1 MLPSL
6 EPFRSFLNHQAM
18 TYHNASPQPM
28 DLLLPLVQEQLS
40 SHSGTQ
46 LLIPGP
52 ALPTLLPGAPVSHI
66 LDLLNHVSHFL
77 IFTFSYLLV
86 CLILFSGRLTHLPST
101 F

>member
-6 EPFRSFLNHQAM
+6 EPFGSLLNHQAM
-18 TYHNASPQPM
+18 IYHNASPQPM

-52 ALPTLLPGAPVSHI
+52 ALLPGAPVSHI
-66 LDLLNHVSHFL
+66 LDLLNHVSNFL
-77 IFTFSYLLV
+77 IFTFPYLLV
-86 CLILFSGRLTHLPST
+86 CLIVFSGRLTHLPST